1 LDEQEKDG
9 LPGRG
14 LLHRQAEQQSQ
25 QRRRSLVLWNERRR
39 VVGGAAEYRTDM
51 EAGAALGLT
60 WHLLLAA

>member
-25 QRRRSLVLWNERRR
+25 QRRRSLVLWNE
-39 VVGGAAEYRTDM
+39 VVAQTGPK
-51 EAGAALGLT
+51 AGASIGRWDNTFQTFQKRL
-60 WHLLLAA
+60 